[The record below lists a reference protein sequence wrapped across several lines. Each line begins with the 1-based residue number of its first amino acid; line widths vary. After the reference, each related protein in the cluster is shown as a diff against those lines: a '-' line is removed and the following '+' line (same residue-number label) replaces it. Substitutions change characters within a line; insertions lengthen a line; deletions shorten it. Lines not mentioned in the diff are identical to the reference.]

1 VGLYLAWQALLEEW
15 RGVADV
21 ILLLLAIYRTKQPV
35 KQILYGLLILAVICS
50 LAIYLAIILGTKVAF
65 RVRMQALQDGA
76 RQMG

>member
-35 KQILYGLLILAVICS
+35 KQILYGLLILAVICF